1 MKSILILCFICFALC
16 DKRGPAYNLKHPDS
30 TTSCMTAGLSEP
42 NGVSDCVDSLLW
54 VKQNNRYYD
63 RCCFIRYQSNGIMHS
78 SCASLTEEQY
88 LDIAETMSFVEQKYG
103 DNKIKV
109 YQLDCSSSYF
119 KIASIASVLL
129 ALLL

>member
-1 MKSILILCFICFALC
+1 M
-16 DKRGPAYNLKHPDS
+16 Y
-30 TTSCMTAGLSEP
+30 
-42 NGVSDCVDSLLW
+42 
-54 VKQNNRYYD
+54 
-63 RCCFIRYQSNGIMHS
+63 S

-88 LDIAETMSFVEQKYG
+88 LDIAFTMRFVEQKYG
-103 DNKIKV
+103 DNKMKV